1 MIIFIHHSHLTK
13 EGNNMK
19 KLHFLQLLGFTIEIF
34 SGIAIIINMI
44 ANNENHPSRLP
55 LYLLFLV
62 GVLLVCIGNII
73 NRNKK

>member
-1 MIIFIHHSHLTK
+1 
-13 EGNNMK
+13 MK
-19 KLHFLQLLGFTIEIF
+19 KLNFLQLFGFTIEIF

>member
-1 MIIFIHHSHLTK
+1 
-13 EGNNMK
+13 MK

>member
-1 MIIFIHHSHLTK
+1 
-13 EGNNMK
+13 MK

-62 GVLLVCIGNII
+62 GVVLVCIGNII

>member
-1 MIIFIHHSHLTK
+1 
-13 EGNNMK
+13 MK
-19 KLHFLQLLGFTIEIF
+19 KFHFLQLFGFTIEIF

-44 ANNENHPSRLP
+44 TSSGNYSTRAP

-62 GVLLVCIGNII
+62 GVLFVCIGNII